1 MQAYKNLQPANFVFN
16 EDLQKYVVTIEA
28 DIIGFS
34 GTQYFGVIKV
44 LRKENTT
51 APWRNVL
58 FQYEI
63 DNSGNLLLY
72 FDEQFTGRVALITDR
87 ETSNT
92 NSILGGLEDYGDAE
106 Y

>member
-16 EDLQKYVVTIEA
+16 ENLQKYVVTIEA

-44 LRKENTT
+44 LRKENAT

-58 FQYEI
+58 FQYEV

-72 FDEQFTGRVALITDR
+72 FDEQFTGRVSLITDR
-87 ETSNT
+87 ETSNA
-92 NSILGGLEDYGDAE
+92 NSILGGLEDYGDADN
-106 Y
+106 

>member
-16 EDLQKYVVTIEA
+16 DDLQKYVVTIEA
-28 DIIGFS
+28 DAIGFD
-34 GTQYFGVIKV
+34 GTQYFGVLKV
-44 LRKENTT
+44 LRKENAT

-72 FDEQFTGRVALITDR
+72 FDEQFTGRVTLITDR

-92 NSILGGLEDYGDAE
+92 NSILGGLEDGNADY
-106 Y
+106 

>member
-28 DIIGFS
+28 DAIGFG
-34 GTQYFGVIKV
+34 GTQYFGVVKV
-44 LRKENTT
+44 LRKANAT
-51 APWRNVL
+51 APWRSVL

-63 DNSGNLLLY
+63 DNSGNLILY
-72 FDEQFTGRVALITDR
+72 FDEEFTGRVTMITDR

-92 NSILGGLEDYGDAE
+92 NSILGGLDDGNADY
-106 Y
+106 

>member
-1 MQAYKNLQPANFVFN
+1 MQAYKNLQPANFVF
-16 EDLQKYVVTIEA
+16 DRTLQKYVVTIDA
-28 DIIGFS
+28 DLIGFN

-44 LRKENTT
+44 LRKENAT

-63 DNSGNLLLY
+63 DNSGNLKLY
-72 FDEQFTGRVALITDR
+72 FDEEFTGRVALITDAQ
-87 ETSNT
+87 TNNT
-92 NSILGGLEDYGDAE
+92 NSILGGLDYGDAD